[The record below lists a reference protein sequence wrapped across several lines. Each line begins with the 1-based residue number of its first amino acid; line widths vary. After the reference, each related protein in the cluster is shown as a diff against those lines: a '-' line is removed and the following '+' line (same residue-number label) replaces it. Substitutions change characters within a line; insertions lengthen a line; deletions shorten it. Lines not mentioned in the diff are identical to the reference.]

1 MLRRRLAAT
10 TCVPVAPSRGTE
22 EEGITTVARSTRVL
36 VLLGRSRKVSEKLLA
51 VDLERTTV
59 IKA

>member
-1 MLRRRLAAT
+1 VLRRRLDAT
-10 TCVPVAPSRGTE
+10 TRVPVAPSHGTE
-22 EEGITTVARSTRVL
+22 EEGITAVARSTRVL
-36 VLLGRSRKVSEKLLA
+36 VLLGRKVSEKLLA